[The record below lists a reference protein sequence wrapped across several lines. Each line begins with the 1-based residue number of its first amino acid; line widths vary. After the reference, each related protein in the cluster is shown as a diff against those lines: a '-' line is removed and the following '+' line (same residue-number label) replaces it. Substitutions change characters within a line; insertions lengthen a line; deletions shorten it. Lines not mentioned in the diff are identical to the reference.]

1 MRGRPGRGGR
11 RRKGPS
17 AEQRQGSAA
26 FTYVM
31 KTWGA
36 LSDEEYLVWKVA
48 AETRRTHGINYFK
61 QVNLRRVRRG
71 EELTRLP
78 PQSKPYDGAPVLK
91 RLIIR
96 NRGGGR
102 LTLELELRRVPA
114 APMTVWGARP
124 CSRGVT
130 KPDKCPLLGWIPA
143 PEDGLSEITA
153 LYFMKHGAYIQKHGV
168 ELAGKRIFIRLRREM
183 DDGAD
188 LYEEVNAVV
197 PEPEGRA
204 RRQKRPNPV
213 VTPSKSPVVTTG

>member
-1 MRGRPGRGGR
+1 MRGRPGKGGR

-17 AEQRQGSAA
+17 AEQRQGNAA
-26 FTYVM
+26 FAYVM

-36 LSDEEYLVWKVA
+36 LTDEEYLAWHVA
-48 AETRRTHGINYFK
+48 AKNRRTHGINYFK

-71 EELTRLP
+71 EELARVP
-78 PQSKPYDGAPVLK
+78 PQPKPYDAGPVLK

-102 LTLELELRRVPA
+102 LTFELEFRRAPT

-130 KPDKCPLLGWIPA
+130 KPDKCPRLGWLPA
-143 PEDGLSEITA
+143 LEDGVCDITA
-153 LYFMKHGAYIQKHGV
+153 LYFTKHGPYIQEHDV
-168 ELAGKRIFIRLRREM
+168 ELTGKRIFIRIRQET
-183 DDGAD
+183 DDGAN
-188 LYEEVNAVV
+188 LYEEVSAVV

-213 VTPSKSPVVTTG
+213 VTPS

>member
-1 MRGRPGRGGR
+1 MRGRPGKGGR

-17 AEQRQGSAA
+17 AEQRQGNAA

-36 LSDEEYLVWKVA
+36 LTDEEYLAWNVA
-48 AETRRTHGINYFK
+48 GKTRRTHGINYFK

-71 EELTRLP
+71 EELARVP
-78 PQSKPYDGAPVLK
+78 PQPKPYDAGPVLK
-91 RLIIR
+91 RLVIR

-102 LTLELELRRVPA
+102 LTLELEFRRVPT

-130 KPDKCPLLGWIPA
+130 KPDKCPRLGWLPA
-143 PEDGLSEITA
+143 PEDGVCDITA
-153 LYFMKHGAYIQKHGV
+153 LYFTKHGPYIQEHGV
-168 ELAGKRIFIRLRREM
+168 ELTGKRIFIRIRREM
-183 DDGAD
+183 DDGAN
-188 LYEEVNAVV
+188 LYEEVKAVV

-213 VTPSKSPVVTTG
+213 VIPS